1 MREVRRSA
9 LVAQPPQRMFALIND
24 IESYPQFLPWC
35 TSAQVQSRS
44 DSQIIAS
51 IGVRRGPLN
60 AQFTTRNE
68 LTADHHIAM
77 RLVSG
82 PFKTLE
88 GDWTLTPVA
97 VPGQQPGCRV
107 DLLLRFAFANRLSG
121 LVFEPLF
128 EETAASLVDAF
139 VARARVL
146 AALADHDRR

>member
-35 TSAQVQSRS
+35 TSAHVQSRNERE
-44 DSQIIAS
+44 IIAT

-60 AQFTTRNE
+60 VTFTTRNE
-68 LTADHHIAM
+68 LTADRRVAM

-82 PFKTLE
+82 PFKTLDGE
-88 GDWTLTPVA
+88 WTLTPVA
-97 VPGQQPGCRV
+97 LPGQPGCRV
-107 DLLLRFAFANRLSG
+107 DLLMRFAFGNRLTAM
-121 LVFEPLF
+121 VFEPLF

-139 VARARVL
+139 VARARTL
-146 AALADHDRR
+146 AGPPPVPP